1 MVSGGILALKLWL
14 FLFLVPVLIAKANLK
29 KTADYF
35 CPPLEYITVRNE
47 GNSMNTTGD
56 TATQILREQR
66 MFDQGR
72 ERYLNRLDGS
82 LKPSTQN
89 NPHRLISDA
98 LPKVAEGI
106 TKAIDSEQES
116 KGRGRKYAWYYDIKD
131 LDVDLL
137 AYIGL
142 NTCMD
147 SVAVNGTLTS
157 TLTKIGKRVE
167 LEIWAAGLREHDKKL
182 ASRIEQKV
190 TKDHNAEVYRIKAAK
205 IIARKAGYDADAWT
219 EERRT
224 KVAVPIMNAVLE
236 HSGVFEVWEQERAK
250 RTIRRVGL
258 TFEASTRLAE
268 MDFNCSWQEPILAPL
283 IVPPKPWSAYN
294 TGCYMD
300 PVTASMV
307 PLVRGAADEQVKIIK
322 HQFKKGIPLYV
333 EAVNAIQATPLKI
346 NTYVLD
352 AVQWC
357 WEADKAFGKFP
368 RRESLTH
375 LKKPEN
381 WDEMDQYERKGW
393 SLKAREVRE
402 KNREID
408 GSRATMMQD
417 LMTAAELATFDEFY
431 LGWNFD
437 SRGRAYPV
445 SHFSY
450 HRDDHIKA
458 LFNLKRGSKMD
469 ESAAQWLAVHIA
481 NTGDFDKISKQSLD
495 DRIAWVL
502 EHSDKLYAVGRD
514 AVGTFEYW
522 SSADKPFQFLAA
534 CHEWANYIDVG
545 DEYVCSLPPQMDGT
559 NSGVQHY
566 SAASLNHSDGVMVNL
581 VPNDKPQ
588 DIYQCVADNVLAK
601 LRESNDDL
609 AKLWLDFGVSRSTVK
624 RNTMTY
630 GYSSGKFGFAEQ
642 LYEDIMRPLQD
653 AVMRKQ
659 IAVHPF
665 GVHNVDQKR
674 ACMYLAQINY
684 AAVQSVISSAA
695 NGMAFF
701 QQITGALAHENK
713 SVHFETPVGF
723 PMVQTYNYWD
733 IKKIKIYLYDR
744 DAKVLHRTQ
753 ISLRTKPTKKVDKRK
768 SKAAVSPNV
777 IHSMDS
783 AHLLATVLLAKD
795 NGVQDFFMIHD
806 SFGTTPADTDIM
818 YQSVRMSFI
827 DIYKD
832 WCLYESFWKQA
843 TSRLSYGGL
852 KRLEKNIPDKGD
864 LDIDKVM
871 ESEYCFS

>member
-1 MVSGGILALKLWL
+1 
-14 FLFLVPVLIAKANLK
+14 
-29 KTADYF
+29 
-35 CPPLEYITVRNE
+35 
-47 GNSMNTTGD
+47 MNTSGD
-56 TATQILREQR
+56 IATQILREQR

-72 ERYLNRLDGS
+72 ERYLNRQEGS
-82 LKPSTQN
+82 MKPSTQN
-89 NPHRLISDA
+89 NPHRLITDA
-98 LPKVAEGI
+98 LPKVAEGL
-106 TKAIDSEQES
+106 TAAIESEQES
-116 KGRGRKYAWYYDIKD
+116 KGRGRKYAWYYDIKN

-147 SVAVNGTLTS
+147 SVSVNGTLTS

-167 LEIWAAGLREHDKKL
+167 LEIWAAGLQEHDKKL

-205 IIARKAGYDADAWT
+205 IIAKKAGYDASAWT

-258 TFEASTRLAE
+258 TLEASTRLAE
-268 MDFNCSWQEPILAPL
+268 MDFHCSWQEPILAPL
-283 IVPPKPWSAYN
+283 IVPPRPWSAHN
-294 TGCYMD
+294 TGCYLD

-307 PLVRGAADEQVKIIK
+307 PLVRGASDEQVNVIK

-333 EAVNAIQATPLKI
+333 EAVNAIQATPLSI

-357 WEADKAFGKFP
+357 WQESKSFKKFP
-368 RRESLTH
+368 RRESLDH
-375 LKKPEN
+375 MKKPEN
-381 WDEMDQYERKGW
+381 WDDMDQYERKGW
-393 SLKAREVRE
+393 SLEAREVRE

-417 LMTAAELATFDEFY
+417 LMTASELATFEEFY

-437 SRGRAYPV
+437 KRGRAYPV

-458 LFNLKRGSKMD
+458 LFNLKRGRKMD
-469 ESAAQWLAVHIA
+469 ESAVNWLAVHVA
-481 NTGDFDKISKQSLD
+481 NTGDFDKISKQPLD
-495 DRIAWVL
+495 SRIAWVEENL
-502 EHSDKLYAVGRD
+502 WNLYRVGRD
-514 AVGTFEYW
+514 IEGSFEYW

-534 CHEWANYIDVG
+534 CHELANYID
-545 DEYVCSLPPQMDGT
+545 DPEYACALPPQLDGT

-581 VPNDKPQ
+581 VPSDKPQ
-588 DIYQCVADNVLAK
+588 DIYQSVADNVVCK
-601 LRESNDDL
+601 LNESKDDK
-609 AKLWLDFGVSRSTVK
+609 AKLWLDYGVYRSTVK

-653 AVMRKQ
+653 DVMRKTLKQ
-659 IAVHPF
+659 HPF
-665 GVHNVDQKR
+665 GKTAREQKQ
-674 ACMYLAQINY
+674 ACMFLAMLNY
-684 AAVQSVISSAA
+684 DAVQSVINSAA
-695 NGMAFF
+695 QGMAFF
-701 QQITGALAHENK
+701 QNVTGALAHENK
-713 SVHFETPVGF
+713 AVHFETPVGF
-723 PMVQTYNYWD
+723 PMIQQYHQWD

-753 ISLRTKPTKKVDKRK
+753 ISLRTKPSKKVDKRK

-795 NGVQDFFMIHD
+795 NGVRDFFMIHD
-806 SFGTTPADTDIM
+806 SFGTIPADTDAM
-818 YQSVRMSFI
+818 YQSVRMTFI

-843 TSRLSYGGL
+843 TSRLSYSGL
-852 KRLEKNIPDKGD
+852 KRLEKKIPDKGK